1 MGAGTSGDLRAA
13 NRAAVLGALVRAGEL
28 SRAEL
33 AEWCDLSPATVAK
46 VVADLTGDDLVE
58 DRGLVPSRGGRP
70 IGRLGLRADGGLL
83 LGAEVGDDEVAVE
96 LVDLTLQ
103 RVDDERE
110 PLPADPSPVQVA
122 AALRRAVRAVRARHA
137 EASARV
143 LGLGLSLPGSLGAA
157 AGAAA
162 WGATG
167 DAARASGASAPDGTT
182 LHVPG
187 LGWPTVLLADLLGDL
202 AGHLPVVPVGRAA
215 ALAAAE
221 LWRGALEADGRTLV
235 VALGRDVGLAV
246 VSAGRVDQGPVGT
259 GEWGHTTVVPNGRRC
274 RCGRRGCLEAYV
286 GADQVVEA
294 WRARG
299 GEPPSSGPAGM
310 AALLAEADDGEAAA
324 VTALDMALDLLAAAL
339 GTAVALTGAG
349 AVVVGGPAGEMLVR
363 ARGGD
368 LAGRV
373 RDACAAPGADRL
385 SLTACRVPDAG
396 AFGAALGVLGLL
408 ATPQS
413 RAAATPD
420 PVGRRR

>member
-13 NRAAVLGALVRAGEL
+13 NRAAVLGTLVRAGEL

-33 AEWCDLSPATVAK
+33 AERCDLSPATAAK
-46 VVADLTGDDLVE
+46 VVADLAAEGLVE
-58 DRGLVPSRGGRP
+58 ERGLVPSRGGRP

-83 LGAEVGDDEVAVE
+83 LGAEVADDEVAVE
-96 LVDLTLQ
+96 LLDLTLQ
-103 RVDDERE
+103 RVDEERE
-110 PLPADPSPVQVA
+110 PFPADPSPVQVA

-137 EASARV
+137 GADARV
-143 LGLGLSLPGSLGAA
+143 LGLGLSLPGSLGE
-157 AGAAA
+157 G
-162 WGATG
+162 
-167 DAARASGASAPDGTT
+167 PDVRETAV
-182 LHVPG
+182 LAPG

-202 AGHLPVVPVGRAA
+202 PGDRPVVPVGRAA

-221 LWRGALEADGRTLV
+221 VWRGALEADGRTLV

-246 VSAGRVDQGPVGT
+246 VSGGRVDAGRTGT

-274 RCGRRGCLEAYV
+274 GCGRRGCLEAYV

-310 AALLAEADDGEAAA
+310 SALLAAADEGEAAA
-324 VTALDMALDLLAAAL
+324 VTTLDMALDLLAAAL
-339 GTAVALTGAG
+339 GTAVTLTGAG
-349 AVVVGGPAGEMLVR
+349 AVVVGGPAGETLVR

-373 RDACAAPGADRL
+373 RDACAAPGADLL
-385 SLTACRVPDAG
+385 SLTACRVPHAG
-396 AFGAALGVLGLL
+396 AFGAALGVLELL
-408 ATPQS
+408 ATPPN
-413 RAAATPD
+413 RAPAAPHRAWA
-420 PVGRRR
+420 RR

>member
-46 VVADLTGDDLVE
+46 VVADLTADDLVD

-96 LVDLTLQ
+96 LLDLTLQ

-110 PLPADPSPVQVA
+110 PIGAADPSPVQVA
-122 AALRRAVRAVRARHA
+122 AALRRAVRAVRSRHA

-157 AGAAA
+157 
-162 WGATG
+162 
-167 DAARASGASAPDGTT
+167 SGASAPDATT

-202 AGHLPVVPVGRAA
+202 ADRTPVVPVGRAA

-221 LWRGALEADGRTLV
+221 VWRGALEADGRTLV

-246 VSAGRVDQGPVGT
+246 VSAGRVDPGPVGT

-310 AALLAEADDGEAAA
+310 AALLAAADDGEAAA

-339 GTAVALTGAG
+339 GTAVTLTGAG
-349 AVVVGGPAGEMLVR
+349 AVVVGGPAGDALVS

-396 AFGAALGVLGLL
+396 AFGAALGVLGLI
-408 ATPQS
+408 ATPPS

-420 PVGRRR
+420 SAGRRR